1 MVGSPIARVH
11 HLRERRRAP
20 AIASRPAA
28 RALAANARR
37 AAPIARAFSG
47 EGRVEQLE
55 RQTRTDPP
63 TPETPTTS
71 RAGDAPTSET
81 PSDPASVPPGP
92 DAPPGRRRAP
102 PGPFARLAMKLK
114 LFLLYALGWTYKTFR
129 VLFSN
134 RWFLALFTVFVASG
148 SALGVK
154 AYLAR
159 RAGARPA
166 AAPVV
171 LYSHFVKD
179 LAAKRVRSV
188 RFEEGTSRILYELAP
203 GAVSSAPL
211 KTVADDDKTATVT
224 AKKGR
229 TSSASVSSSS
239 SSSDGRVILQTKRI
253 PDERL
258 MSRLETAGVD
268 FGSVAAPPSSYLSKG
283 ALTAMAL
290 WIPLIP
296 LYFVMRNLANKQG
309 AAAARRRRVLVPTT
323 VARP

>member
-1 MVGSPIARVH
+1 MDLQDVPSP
-11 HLRERRRAP
+11 
-20 AIASRPAA
+20 S
-28 RALAANARR
+28 
-37 AAPIARAFSG
+37 
-47 EGRVEQLE
+47 
-55 RQTRTDPP
+55 RTDGS
-63 TPETPTTS
+63 S
-71 RAGDAPTSET
+71 RSS
-81 PSDPASVPPGP
+81 PSSSP
-92 DAPPGRRRAP
+92 
-102 PGPFARLAMKLK
+102 
-114 LFLLYALGWTYKTFR
+114 
-129 VLFSN
+129 
-134 RWFLALFTVFVASG
+134 SG

-258 MSRLETAGVD
+258 CCLGSRLPA
-268 FGSVAAPPSSYLSKG
+268 SISPVAAPPSSYLSKG
-283 ALTAMAL
+283 AHRMAL

-296 LYFVMRNLANKQG
+296 LYFVMRNPANKQG